1 MRTDSSV
8 KYIEKNTPSGRVPV
22 CDKTETI
29 KGIMESNAK
38 KLHQCNDG
46 STPLRNEPLESLLTK
61 DDYDTWESFLR
72 GEIEIPDGL
81 DEGVHQWLS
90 LFKRH

>member
-29 KGIMESNAK
+29 KGTMVCSRHYIDVTSS
-38 KLHQCNDG
+38 HCF
-46 STPLRNEPLESLLTK
+46 PLRLNVL
-61 DDYDTWESFLR
+61 
-72 GEIEIPDGL
+72 I
-81 DEGVHQWLS
+81 DEAEKEGS
-90 LFKRH
+90 